1 MAVCGAFFSHPA
13 ALYAQQGGEPAA
25 KTQWQQKEN
34 YLKKKKKERKTKEKN
49 PVKAAR
55 WIACMGEK
63 YCSEFTE
70 EQSLYKSKQ
79 H

>member
-1 MAVCGAFFSHPA
+1 M
-13 ALYAQQGGEPAA
+13 AA
-25 KTQWQQKEN
+25 KGE
-34 YLKKKKKERKTKEKN
+34 LFKKKKKERKTKEKN

>member
-1 MAVCGAFFSHPA
+1 MPSKVGN
-13 ALYAQQGGEPAA
+13 Q
-25 KTQWQQKEN
+25 QQKPN
-34 YLKKKKKERKTKEKN
+34 GSKRRIIKKKKKERKTKEKN